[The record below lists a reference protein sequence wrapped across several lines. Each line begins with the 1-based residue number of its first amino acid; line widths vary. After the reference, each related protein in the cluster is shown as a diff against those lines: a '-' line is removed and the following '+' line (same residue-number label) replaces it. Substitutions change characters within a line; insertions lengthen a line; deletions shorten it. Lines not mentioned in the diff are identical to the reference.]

1 MRPGVP
7 DAGFH
12 LAVLSQ
18 REPRTSQPLPPPRI
32 LGHGRPLSQDAAEV
46 RGMWT
51 YQVTPGQQPVQ
62 VLPFPVVPRPGVRPA
77 VRRFRLI
84 QLILA
89 NIRRKQRLL
98 ARARRPADRR
108 LLQRSIA
115 AERRQL
121 RLLLGLN
128 ARAGFFSS
136 LSEIEAFEGE
146 AEGAQVNGEVG
157 SLMEAE
163 MEVAQELRQ
172 AMAEAED
179 EEARSILMEIHMET
193 MEGLAGLA
201 SLSWMDGAGIQSA
214 PDAAPS

>member
-1 MRPGVP
+1 
-7 DAGFH
+7 
-12 LAVLSQ
+12 
-18 REPRTSQPLPPPRI
+18 
-32 LGHGRPLSQDAAEV
+32 
-46 RGMWT
+46 MWT

-62 VLPFPVVPRPGVRPA
+62 VLPFPVPRPGVRPA

-98 ARARRPADRR
+98 ARARRPVDRR

-128 ARAGFFSS
+128 GRAGFSTP

-146 AEGAQVNGEVG
+146 AEATQVNGEVG
-157 SLMEAE
+157 ALMEAE

-179 EEARSILMEIHMET
+179 DEARSILAEIHMET

-201 SLSWMDGAGIQSA
+201 SLSWMDGAGVQGA
-214 PDAAPS
+214 PDAAP